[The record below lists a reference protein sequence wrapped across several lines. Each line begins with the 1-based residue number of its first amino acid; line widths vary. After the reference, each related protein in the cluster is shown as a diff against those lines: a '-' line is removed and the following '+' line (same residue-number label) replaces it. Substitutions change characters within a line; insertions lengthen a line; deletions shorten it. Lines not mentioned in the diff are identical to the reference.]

1 MGKSERLAALAAACC
16 ILLSGCSISAQERYE
31 RGQFYFGAGDYETAE
46 MIFRELGDYSNSEK
60 YSLYAAAHQAMRLGK
75 WELAEANLKLIAPF
89 ASSAWCLQ
97 YIDAAREAEQGAL
110 DKALRGAGLL
120 SGQRRPG
127 RAAEKR
133 DSRADAGACGGSDG
147 AWPLR
152 GG

>member
-1 MGKSERLAALAAACC
+1 
-16 ILLSGCSISAQERYE
+16 
-31 RGQFYFGAGDYETAE
+31 

-110 DKALRGAGLL
+110 DKALAGFAALGRGQTHQLL
-120 SGQRRPG
+120 VEILALLTPLLPLFIFGQDLRFVLT
-127 RAAEKR
+127 AHIA
-133 DSRADAGACGGSDG
+133 SLIACLLIIIHVTVSMV
-147 AWPLR
+147 LVR
-152 GG
+152 